1 MDRDGVLYI
10 VSENGGG
17 DIDHPQLWVYKASSE
32 PNQAPT
38 AIALSNTTSAILENS
53 NTTAA
58 VKISDIVVTDDG
70 LGTNIL
76 SLSGADAN
84 FFQITGSSFYIKA
97 GTVLDYETK
106 TSYNVTVN
114 VDDSTLG
121 STPDASVNFV
131 LSVTDVVDEI
141 VPVAEVSITEIASWS
156 SGNTLVAADWF
167 EVTNNGASAL
177 DITGWKVDDS
187 SNLFSSAIALTGIT
201 SIAAGE
207 SVIFLE
213 TSAINSATIIAN
225 FKSAWFGSN
234 VPANLQVGSYTG
246 GGIGLSSSGDA
257 VNLFDSSGVVKAN
270 VTFGGATTNVTFNN
284 ASGLNNTAITTLS
297 QVGVNEAFAAVNDAN
312 QIGSPG
318 SIGKLF
324 ISEVAPWSSGSSP
337 VGADWFEV
345 TNTKAVAVD
354 ITGWKIDDNS
364 QSPIAALALNGI
376 TSINPGESV
385 IFIETNDLVAKTTAF
400 LNNWFGVNPP
410 SGLRIGN
417 YTGGGAGLS
426 SGGDQVNLY
435 NAISATPLTSVL
447 FGASSISS
455 FATFDNSAGLNSI
468 TTPITQL
475 SAAGVNGAFVAANS
489 ATEVGS
495 PGTFILTGGSLSTN
509 TFPKATA
516 DFDVIAYP
524 NPFDSAFKLNFTT
537 ISTDKVEMKVYDMI
551 GKLVEISKFDATE
564 MINQNTGSNYS
575 SGIYNI
581 ILNQGENVKTL
592 RVIKK

>member
-17 DIDHPQLWVYKASSE
+17 DIDHPQLWVYTSSTVT
-32 PNQAPT
+32 NAAPT
-38 AIALSNTTSAILENS
+38 AIALSNTTNAILENS

-58 VKISDIVVTDDG
+58 VKVSDIVVTDDG

-84 FFQITGSSFYIKA
+84 FFQITGSSLYIKA

-121 STPDASVNFV
+121 STPDATVNYV
-131 LSVTDVVDEI
+131 LTVTDIVVEI

-167 EVTNNGASAL
+167 EVTNNGSSAL

-187 SNLFSSAIALTGIT
+187 SNSFAVALALTGIT

-257 VNLFDSSGVVKAN
+257 VNLFDSSGAIKAN
-270 VTFGGATTNVTFNN
+270 VTFGVATTNVTFNN
-284 ASGLNNTAITTLS
+284 AAGLNNTAITTLS
-297 QVGVNEAFAAVNDAN
+297 QIGVNEAFAAVNDVN

-337 VGADWFEV
+337 VTADWFEV

-385 IFIETNDLVAKTTAF
+385 IFIETNDLVGKTAVF
-400 LNNWFGVNPP
+400 LNNWFGANPP
-410 SGLRIGN
+410 LGLRIGN
-417 YTGGGAGLS
+417 YTGSGAGLS
-426 SGGDQVNLY
+426 TGGDQVNLY

-447 FGASSISS
+447 FGASSITT

-489 ATEVGS
+489 ATEIGS
-495 PGTFILTGGSLSTN
+495 PGVFILSGGSLSTT
-509 TFPKATA
+509 TFLEMGTGLN
-516 DFDVIAYP
+516 VIAYP
-524 NPFDSAFKLNFTT
+524 NPFDSAFQLNFKT
-537 ISTDKVEMKVYDMI
+537 ISTDKVEMKAYDMT
-551 GKLVEISKFDATE
+551 GKLLETRKFDTTE
-564 MINQNTGSNYS
+564 MNNQNSGSNYP

-581 ILNQGENVKTL
+581 VLKQGESVKTL